1 MNDDNMQSQYMCII
15 NLALLWSEKKIKE
28 RIAER
33 FLAFQTA
40 FTILGC
46 LSLKNF
52 FTGGQLILHL
62 PRWIRELPGFFIL
75 KEELSICF
83 SYSIVKFFQGG
94 QGCFDID
101 ECTLSEGVSVN
112 IYCRDQTEC

>member
-1 MNDDNMQSQYMCII
+1 MYHQFS
-15 NLALLWSEKKIKE
+15 LFVVRKKIKE

-112 IYCRDQTEC
+112 ILSKSDRVLTSLYFQDQA